1 MNDRG
6 PTGKCSGG
14 AGGSGDDG
22 GGNGGGG
29 DGDDVGGGGGL
40 AHGVCFVNG
49 AGCATLPHKSMLCVM
64 PWAC

>member
-29 DGDDVGGGGGL
+29 DGDDVGGGGL